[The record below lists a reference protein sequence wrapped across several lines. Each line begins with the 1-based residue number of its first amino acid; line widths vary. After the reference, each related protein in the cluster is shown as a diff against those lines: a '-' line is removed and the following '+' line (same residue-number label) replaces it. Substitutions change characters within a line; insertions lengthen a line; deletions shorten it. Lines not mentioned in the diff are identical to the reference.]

1 MSRPMCLV
9 KRVVDLTAAGIAL
22 VVLAPL
28 LATVALAVRL
38 VNGSPVTFRQ
48 ERSGRGGRPFTL
60 VKFRTMRPA
69 TADERG
75 PDHDASRLTRLG
87 RWLRSTSL
95 DELPTLVHVVRGE
108 MSLVGPR
115 PLPVEYLR
123 RYDDTQAR
131 RLEVRPGITGW
142 AQIHGRNEVPWD
154 ERLALDVWY
163 VDHATLRLDLRI
175 LAATVRQVVRREG
188 IDASAGTTM
197 TEFHGSDR

>member
-1 MSRPMCLV
+1 MTRPMFLIKRLV
-9 KRVVDLTAAGIAL
+9 DITAATAAL
-22 VVLAPL
+22 
-28 LATVALAVRL
+28 VALAPVLAALALAIRL
-38 VNGSPVTFRQ
+38 VDGSPVTFRQ
-48 ERSGRGGRPFTL
+48 VRSGRGGVPFGF

-75 PDHDASRLTRLG
+75 PDHDAARLTRLG

-142 AQIHGRNEVPWD
+142 AQIHGRNAVPWD

-175 LAATVRQVVRREG
+175 LATTVRQVVRREG
-188 IDASAGTTM
+188 IDASDGTTM